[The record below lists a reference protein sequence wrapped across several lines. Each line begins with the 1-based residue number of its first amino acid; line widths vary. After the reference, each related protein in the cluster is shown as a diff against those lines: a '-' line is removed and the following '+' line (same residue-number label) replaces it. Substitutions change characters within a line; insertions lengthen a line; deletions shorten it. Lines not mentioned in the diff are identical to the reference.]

1 MHQDEQEKSEKE
13 LLQDIRFDIWI
24 IKILAFGYLIL
35 RLYNYLKHINL

>member
-24 IKILAFGYLIL
+24 IKILVFGYLGS